1 LPESNRLWWGL
12 PRTRA
17 GQYREVLL
25 PELDTIDF
33 LEKIAERV
41 PGMREIRFLGAS
53 GSCSGSGYT
62 ALL

>member
-1 LPESNRLWWGL
+1 MPGSNRLWWGL

-41 PGMREIRFLGAS
+41 PGMREIRFLGAV
-53 GSCSGSGYT
+53 
-62 ALL
+62 